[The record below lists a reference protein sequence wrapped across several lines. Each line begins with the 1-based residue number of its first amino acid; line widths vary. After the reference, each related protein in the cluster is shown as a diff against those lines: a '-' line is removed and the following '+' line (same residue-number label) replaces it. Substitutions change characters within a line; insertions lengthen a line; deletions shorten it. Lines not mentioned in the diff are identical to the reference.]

1 MVPFERVVVELR
13 SLYGPAHTCDP
24 PTSPGGEHSRPPRPL
39 RQFVLP
45 RYDELLAT
53 AAVMVGA
60 ACPPQ
65 PFSAGDRLWL
75 EEALV
80 GLGFDVR
87 APSRG

>member
-13 SLYGPAHTCDP
+13 SLYGPAHTCDTP
-24 PTSPGGEHSRPPRPL
+24 SAPGGEHSRSSPPL
-39 RQFVLP
+39 GQFVLP

-65 PFSAGDRLWL
+65 PFSAGDRLSL

-80 GLGFDVR
+80 GLALVVR

>member
-1 MVPFERVVVELR
+1 MVPFERVVIELR
-13 SLYGPAHTCDP
+13 SMYRPAHPCDP
-24 PTSPGGEHSRPPRPL
+24 PTSPGGEHRGSSRPL
-39 RQFVLP
+39 SEFVLP

-60 ACPPQ
+60 SCPPQ

-80 GLGFDVR
+80 GLGLDVR
-87 APSRG
+87 APSQG

>member
-13 SLYGPAHTCDP
+13 SLYGPAHPCDP
-24 PTSPGGEHSRPPRPL
+24 PTPPGGEHRRSSRPL
-39 RQFVLP
+39 RQFVFP
-45 RYDELLAT
+45 RYDALLAT

-80 GLGFDVR
+80 GLGLDVR
-87 APSRG
+87 APARG